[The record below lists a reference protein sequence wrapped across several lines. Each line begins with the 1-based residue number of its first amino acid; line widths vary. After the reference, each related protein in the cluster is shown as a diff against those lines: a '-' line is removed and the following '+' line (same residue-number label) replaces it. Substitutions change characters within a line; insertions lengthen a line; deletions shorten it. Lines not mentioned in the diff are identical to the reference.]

1 MSRLARFCLLQLL
14 FVLIACGG
22 DGPSALD
29 QNRLTGRYLLISVD
43 GENLPI
49 VLQASAPEIVLR
61 AGALDFVSS
70 EDVDVEFTFE
80 FDGDPDVLVDRSGY
94 RRRGSE
100 LTIYIVSG
108 VDTIPVAGVVRGN
121 DVTILDR
128 DLSNPSA
135 PTISW
140 LYRKA

>member
-1 MSRLARFCLLQLL
+1 MSKLGKLCLLQLVL
-14 FVLIACGG
+14 VLIACGG

-29 QNRLTGRYLLISVD
+29 QNRLAGRYVLISVD

-49 VLQASAPEIVLR
+49 VFQESAPEIVLR
-61 AGALDFVSS
+61 AASLDFVSS
-70 EDVDVEFTFE
+70 EDVDIEFTFE
-80 FDGDPDVLVDRSGY
+80 FDGVPDVLADRSGY

-100 LTIYIVSG
+100 LTIYIVAG
-108 VDTIPVAGVVRGN
+108 VDTIPVPGVVSGN

-140 LYRKA
+140 LYRKP

>member
-1 MSRLARFCLLQLL
+1 MSKLARLCLLQLL

-43 GENLPI
+43 GENVPI
-49 VLQASAPEIVLR
+49 VFQASAPEVVLR
-61 AGALDFVSS
+61 SGSLDFVSS
-70 EDVDVEFTFE
+70 EEVDIEFTFE
-80 FDGDPDVLVDRSGY
+80 FDGEPDVLVNRSDY

-100 LTIYIVSG
+100 LTVFLVSG
-108 VDTIPVAGVVRGN
+108 VDTIPVAGVVNGN
-121 DVTILDR
+121 DITILDR
-128 DLSNPSA
+128 DISNPSS

-140 LYRKA
+140 LYRKP